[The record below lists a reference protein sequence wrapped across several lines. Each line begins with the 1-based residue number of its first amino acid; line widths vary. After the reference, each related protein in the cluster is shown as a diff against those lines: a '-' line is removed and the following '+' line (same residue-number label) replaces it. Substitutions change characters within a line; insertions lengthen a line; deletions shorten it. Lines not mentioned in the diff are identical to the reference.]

1 MNREELLNI
10 ILDYLK
16 QKGMLSDLEKDILS
30 TLKKYTENPFDRES
44 SERKIMENN
53 CRYPDVLNMIG
64 ASLGRSAKPFNELL
78 DEEIHNTLYLQIE
91 AMWVKNIQQQSLKKS
106 D

>member
-44 SERKIMENN
+44 AERKIMENN
-53 CRYPDVLNMIG
+53 CRHPDVLNMIG
-64 ASLGRSAKPFNELL
+64 ASLGRAAKPFNELL

-91 AMWVKNIQQQSLKKS
+91 AMWIKNIQQQPSK
-106 D
+106 